1 MTGALRLTRSCAWCY
16 AAKAAQNNQDM
27 ARSSA
32 CRKAASIA
40 VPESIRRR
48 AMKTSLTLK
57 GLLIAG
63 FVVLGAVSMAAA
75 ADKTFYEG
83 KTVTVLINYAAGGPT
98 DVEGRIIAKH
108 LGKHIP
114 GKPSVVVQNMG
125 GGGGVTATNYLG
137 EVAKPDGLTVGYFT
151 GALFR
156 LQLKEGTRVD
166 ASKYPFIGAVESV
179 AVSYIRSDVPPGI
192 KRPEDIVKAQRF
204 KAGGLSNGSSKD
216 VRFRLSFDLLGLPYD
231 YVTGYSSSS
240 TARLA
245 VQRNEV
251 QYHDETLPGY
261 RTQVESQMVKTGMV
275 TPLWYTDLVTPDGDV
290 KPSADVPELLPF
302 TQFYRKVMGKS
313 PSGVKYEAL
322 KAANMSST
330 NMQRT
335 ILLSPGSPEA
345 AAAAMRQAV
354 EALSRDE
361 EFLAEAKKVMR
372 FQPRFQLGEEGIK
385 LYKQVSDI
393 SPEIVTFLKD
403 YIAEQ
408 KK

>member
-1 MTGALRLTRSCAWCY
+1 
-16 AAKAAQNNQDM
+16 
-27 ARSSA
+27 
-32 CRKAASIA
+32 
-40 VPESIRRR
+40 
-48 AMKTSLTLK
+48 MKTGRWTKCMILVAFFMLSVVSSV
-57 GLLIAG
+57 IAAEKA
-63 FVVLGAVSMAAA
+63 FYE
-75 ADKTFYEG
+75 DKTL
-83 KTVTVLINYAAGGPT
+83 TVLINYAAGGPT

-125 GGGGVTATNYLG
+125 GGGGVSATNYLG
-137 EVAKPDGLTVGYFT
+137 EVAKPDGLILGYFT

-156 LQLKEGTRVD
+156 FQLKEGTRVD

-179 AVSYIRSDVPPGI
+179 SVSYIRSDVAPGI
-192 KRPEDIVKAQRF
+192 KRPEDVVKAQRF

-240 TARLA
+240 TARLS

-261 RTQVESQMVKTGMV
+261 RTQVEPQMVKTGMV
-275 TPLWYTDLVTPDGDV
+275 TPLWYTDLVTPDGEV

-335 ILLSPGSPEA
+335 FLLSPGSPEA

-354 EALSRDE
+354 EALSKDE

-372 FQPRFQLGEEGIK
+372 FQPRFQLGEEGVK

-408 KK
+408 RK

>member
-1 MTGALRLTRSCAWCY
+1 MKTGRWTKCMLVVALFML
-16 AAKAAQNNQDM
+16 
-27 ARSSA
+27 
-32 CRKAASIA
+32 SIA
-40 VPESIRRR
+40 S
-48 AMKTSLTLK
+48 K
-57 GLLIAG
+57 
-63 FVVLGAVSMAAA
+63 VVAAEKA
-75 ADKTFYEG
+75 FYQDKTL
-83 KTVTVLINYAAGGPT
+83 TVLINYAAGGPT

-137 EVAKPDGLTVGYFT
+137 EVAKSDGLTLGYFT

-156 LQLKEGTRVD
+156 FQLKEGTRLD

-179 AVSYIRSDVPPGI
+179 SVSYIRSDVAPGI
-192 KRPEDIVKAQRF
+192 KRPEDVVKAQRF
-204 KAGGLSNGSSKD
+204 KAGGLSSGSSKD

-290 KPSADVPELLPF
+290 KVSADVPELLPF

-345 AAAAMRQAV
+345 AAAAMRQAA

-361 EFLAEAKKVMR
+361 DFLAEAKKVMR
-372 FQPRFQLGEEGIK
+372 FQPRFQLGEEGVK